1 MADLNPAPRP
11 APQFDR
17 VARFYRAMEYLSF
30 GPMLERCRFAH
41 IPELA
46 QARRALVLGDGDG
59 RFLAHLMAANREI
72 HAYAVDAS
80 SAMLDLLRARI
91 AKAGAQQRLTTQ
103 RADARVFTPQPGAYD
118 LVVTH
123 FFLDCLTLA
132 ETERLIARIRP
143 HLAPGAAWLV
153 SEFQIPPGNRARAAL
168 SRGIISALYAGFRLL
183 TGLRVRKIPPWREE
197 LARSG
202 FAPRATRTFL
212 SGLLVSEVWQ
222 LQTTAPRAPH
232 SHKEVTTSSEFAAAP
247 GLSAG
252 SIPGIDPGPLPSPDP
267 EPDPAPGPPPDPDP
281 EPYPGPMPVP
291 QPVTRS

>member
-1 MADLNPAPRP
+1 MAPDFDAPNFNAIARP
-11 APQFDR
+11 
-17 VARFYRAMEYLSF
+17 YRWLEYLSF

-41 IPELA
+41 TPELA

-103 RADARVFTPQPGAYD
+103 RADARVFTPQPGAFD